1 MIQKVDP
8 SDSGMF
14 VAANIARRAA
24 RLSSCRRRQVGAALF
39 DMEAKLLATGYNKES
54 EDVLGGRASCLEG
67 DCPRGMAPYDVIPA
81 DSPYSDC
88 IAVHAEMMAL
98 KKADL
103 LPDATTIQ
111 GPLDLIMVVTHRPCH
126 ECTPVLEK
134 LGLQVFYL
142 EEM

>member
-1 MIQKVDP
+1 
-8 SDSGMF
+8 
-14 VAANIARRAA
+14 
-24 RLSSCRRRQVGAALF
+24 
-39 DMEAKLLATGYNKES
+39 
-54 EDVLGGRASCLEG
+54 
-67 DCPRGMAPYDVIPA
+67 
-81 DSPYSDC
+81 
-88 IAVHAEMMAL
+88 MAL